1 MAVAASERTR
11 CALCG
16 TWIDRR
22 PDWYGPVSEAEA
34 LDDTYQ
40 DHVCDPG
47 MVVFSSAEQEARARC
62 KLSVDSVSL
71 RRVRVCDLVGPQEI
85 AERLAVKV
93 QTVRVWRWRDLM
105 PAPQAVISGVPV
117 WDWAEVERWAI
128 ETGRYAKPQQ
138 QQ

>member
-1 MAVAASERTR
+1 MAVAAEERTR

-16 TWIDRR
+16 KWIDRR
-22 PDWYGPVSEAEA
+22 PDWYGALSEQEV

-62 KLSVDSVSL
+62 KLSVDSVSR

-128 ETGRYAKPQQ
+128 STGRLSGPPPA
-138 QQ
+138 